1 MLCVMKA
8 TALSAASIAGSMMY
22 DESLMNYFAEQ
33 LAYEA
38 TLPPPQGCL
47 AVNIAEAPE
56 SIILNSKMNSEP
68 WPYNSKTALP
78 HAGIWTFDYVH
89 KAKPP
94 AGAAAMD
101 EAEFLKF
108 IGFDFVELCGVGN
121 DSDTDNSDGDSIEDQ
136 HTDTGTDHNSSLTQT
151 SVPHSPSPTDWQL
164 VPALTTPA
172 LKDDLHERARDMCTK
187 HWFTLRQSMMVVKR
201 LGSLHLQVDVIV
213 SFWPRII
220 EWHGFDQVR

>member
-1 MLCVMKA
+1 
-8 TALSAASIAGSMMY
+8 
-22 DESLMNYFAEQ
+22 MNCFADQ

-47 AVNIAEAPE
+47 PVNVAEAPE
-56 SIILNSKMNSEP
+56 SIILNSKMNGEP
-68 WPYNSKTALP
+68 WPYNSKTGLP

-108 IGFDFVELCGVGN
+108 IGFDFVELSGVRN
-121 DSDTDNSDGDSIEDQ
+121 DSDSDSASDDIEDK
-136 HTDTGTDHNSSLTQT
+136 HTNTDHNSLPTHSST
-151 SVPHSPSPTDWQL
+151 PHLPSTTDWQHLPSPTDWQL
-164 VPALTTPA
+164 VPPLSTPA
-172 LKDDLHERARDMCTK
+172 LKNDLHERARDVCSK
-187 HWFTLRQSMMVVKR
+187 YWFTLRQAMMLVKR

-213 SFWPRII
+213 SFWPRLI